1 MSTVATSPLPDA
13 AHLPDNPALLKQMV
27 AELLATVTRL
37 RTTIDQQQAHI
48 QSLVRLTFGRR
59 TERVEGPTLFDLAR
73 LTHAQLHL
81 LKMQLHPHFLFNTL
95 NAISALVRRDA
106 DKAEHMLT
114 RLGDLLRLTLEHAGA
129 QEVALSQELEFV
141 EAYLDIEQIR
151 FGSRLT
157 VRTQI
162 DPEARD

>member
-1 MSTVATSPLPDA
+1 TFYCSEPEKLSFGLFYRMGFTGYFHTYVLTYWAILGVC
-13 AHLPDNPALLKQMV
+13 HALNYYHKYRER
-27 AELLATVTRL
+27 ELLATQL
-37 RTTIDQQQAHI
+37 D
-48 QSLVRLTFGRR
+48 
-59 TERVEGPTLFDLAR
+59 AR

-162 DPEARD
+162 DPEAR